1 MELRRT
7 GGGGGSLDR
16 GVAEVEPLR
25 TFTWDGVVEEIE
37 VLLTGFGG
45 GTRLVGTGETGPA
58 LLVEEIEQ
66 LLIGLGGGT
75 KLRETAETGPALLED
90 FRNGGGGGGGINPV

>member
-1 MELRRT
+1 M
-7 GGGGGSLDR
+7 
-16 GVAEVEPLR
+16 
-25 TFTWDGVVEEIE
+25 VEEIE

-75 KLRETAETGPALLED
+75 KLRGTGTGPALLED
-90 FRNGGGGGGGINPV
+90 LRNGGGGGGGINPV

>member
-1 MELRRT
+1 
-7 GGGGGSLDR
+7 LDR

-37 VLLTGFGG
+37 VLLTGLGG

-58 LLVEEIEQ
+58 LVVEEIEQ
-66 LLIGLGGGT
+66 LLIGFGGGT
-75 KLRETAETGPALLED
+75 KLRGTGETGPALLED
-90 FRNGGGGGGGINPV
+90 FSNGGGGGGGINPVQWGFS